1 MSNAPPQAHPN
12 WMLTATPKGWH
23 YNPHPIWMRLSSV
36 SSLLTQSGFL
46 CWVFLTAL
54 TPFGRR
60 GGSRFRSGQGQP
72 MNQAE
77 GSCPKRLGWFG

>member
-36 SSLLTQSGFL
+36 SPARDAVWFW
-46 CWVFLTAL
+46 CWVVF
-54 TPFGRR
+54 
-60 GGSRFRSGQGQP
+60 
-72 MNQAE
+72 
-77 GSCPKRLGWFG
+77 